1 MYFPG
6 ALVSAGFK
14 VSTTIRPD
22 EVMKDDRDDVS
33 SINKNDLEAEL
44 RFDSLRKS
52 YSQEELSEWTDAE
65 RRIGEL

>member
-1 MYFPG
+1 
-6 ALVSAGFK
+6 
-14 VSTTIRPD
+14 
-22 EVMKDDRDDVS
+22 MKDDRDDVS

-52 YSQEELSEWTDAE
+52 YSQEDLSEWTDAE